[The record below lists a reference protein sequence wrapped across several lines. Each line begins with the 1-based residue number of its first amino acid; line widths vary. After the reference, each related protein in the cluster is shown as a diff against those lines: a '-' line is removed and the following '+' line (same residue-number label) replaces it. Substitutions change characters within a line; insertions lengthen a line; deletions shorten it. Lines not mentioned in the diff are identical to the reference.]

1 MDSTFGAIIAALGG
15 GLPVLLGHLALAV
28 ALLAAGLAI
37 YTRLTPYDELAL
49 AKSGNAAGGLSFA
62 GAVIGLALPLAAT
75 LATSAAA
82 VDIVMWGGV
91 ALIVQLAAFYAVSR
105 LMGNLEAMIADG
117 NIAAATVVAGVQ
129 VGVALLNAA
138 AMAG

>member
-1 MDSTFGAIIAALGG
+1 MNSTFGAIIGALGG

-28 ALLAAGLAI
+28 ALLAVGLAI
-37 YTRLTPYDELAL
+37 YTRLTPYNELEL
-49 AKSGNAAGGLSFA
+49 VRKGNAAGGLSFA

-82 VDIVMWGGV
+82 IDIILWGVV
-91 ALIVQLAAFYAVSR
+91 ALILQLLAFFAAAK
-105 LMGNLEAMIADG
+105 LMRNLEEMIADG
-117 NIAAATVVAGVQ
+117 NVAAAAVVAGVQ

-138 AMAG
+138 AMAA